1 MNSNITKELF
11 NEFSNLVN
19 LDLEIQIRKNEK
31 SLRDF
36 DNDYYEILGNEYM
49 NNIENMMVRFYSS
62 ISNMIN
68 VHQETNETLN
78 DVDKYEK
85 IKETFEKIMTTYRPA
100 ETYLD

>member
-1 MNSNITKELF
+1 MNSNIAKVLF

-19 LDLEIQIRKNEK
+19 LDIEKQIRRNEK

-68 VHQETNETLN
+68 VHQETNAAIN
-78 DVDKYEK
+78 NINKYEK
-85 IKETFEKIMTTYRPA
+85 IRETFEKIMLIHKSEKTYQ
-100 ETYLD
+100 D